1 MVSFL
6 ANVQHLL
13 FRLGGWSLFAGIIY
27 IVGICI
33 YRLYFHPL
41 AKYPGPFFA
50 KITTWRAVYHG
61 KSGDLH
67 VDIWRCHQKYG
78 PIVRYAPHRIVF
90 ASSTGFHDIY
100 DFGKNVHKSQSYR
113 SIPLIKGAYSTLNVV
128 DKKVHGRKRR
138 ILSQGLSDQNLKRWK
153 LHCSNEK
160 QDNFSPEV
168 ASDTEDGWTC
178 PKNMAEWSDFYTF
191 DVMTELVFSR
201 SFNTLETNTHHYI
214 LDGIMSQMRR
224 MSLLT
229 EEPLIEKLHL
239 GRFLYPGA
247 MAKALRFS
255 QAGRSIMEDR
265 KRHPNPWAADIC
277 TKLLSAKDPETG
289 EGFPFQELW
298 AESNLLIVAGSD
310 TTSTAMAAAFFY
322 LSRCPRALS
331 QATHEIRRAFTSI
344 IDIRPGSPTL
354 ASCSYFRACI
364 DEAMR
369 LTPSVAGALWRE
381 VLPGEAMV
389 DGEFVPAGMEV
400 GAGIYPLHHIA
411 TYFPDPFGFRPERWL
426 ASSTGGK
433 GVDPSEFAPFSAG
446 PRSCVGKRLA
456 MIEFTV
462 VLARILWRVDLRAAA
477 GELEKVGEGK
487 GVRVGE
493 YHTDW
498 CFTSKKNGPYIQFRE
513 RRVVV

>member
-1 MVSFL
+1 
-6 ANVQHLL
+6 
-13 FRLGGWSLFAGIIY
+13 
-27 IVGICI
+27 VGICI

-61 KSGDLH
+61 KSVDLY
-67 VDIWRCHQKYG
+67 VDIWRCHQKYVLKQG
-78 PIVRYAPHRIVF
+78 LSFVSAPHRIVF

-100 DFGKNVHKSQSYR
+100 DFGKNVQKSQSYH
-113 SIPLIKGAYSTLNVV
+113 SIPLIKGAYSTLNIV

-138 ILSQGLSDQNLKRWK
+138 ILSQGLSDQNLRLLEASLLKVVDHLCDR
-153 LHCSNEK
+153 LSEK
-160 QDNFSPEV
+160 QDNFSPVV

-178 PKNMAEWSDFYTF
+178 AKNMAEWSGFYTF
-191 DVMTELVFSR
+191 DVMTELVFGR
-201 SFNTLETNTHHYI
+201 SFNTLDTNTHHYI

-265 KRHPNPWAADIC
+265 KRHPNPGAADIC

-344 IDIRPGSPTL
+344 NDICPGSPTL

-381 VLPGEAMV
+381 VLPGGAMV

-400 GAGIYPLHHIA
+400 GGGWHL
-411 TYFPDPFGFRPERWL
+411 RP
-426 ASSTGGK
+426 
-433 GVDPSEFAPFSAG
+433 PS
-446 PRSCVGKRLA
+446 
-456 MIEFTV
+456 
-462 VLARILWRVDLRAAA
+462 
-477 GELEKVGEGK
+477 
-487 GVRVGE
+487 
-493 YHTDW
+493 
-498 CFTSKKNGPYIQFRE
+498 
-513 RRVVV
+513 